1 MARASDN
8 NKEMNNARLGGQ
20 ERERSGGDEV
30 ENRQQ
35 ERLMRAMA
43 LKDAKGML
51 ALKRLLRALAVK
63 DAEDAGLEE
72 AHESIGIKGC

>member
-51 ALKRLLRALAVK
+51 P
-63 DAEDAGLEE
+63 
-72 AHESIGIKGC
+72 